1 MIAPIRRR
9 TLVFTGGGTGGHLY
23 PALALARSLPGLRP
37 LFVVPDDRGDAERL
51 GGEFESV
58 TLSLPRVD
66 RGRLLFPARFA
77 VALRRGRRLLKE
89 RGAVAVVGMGGYAS
103 VPVCLAARTLRLPIY
118 LIECNAVAGRATRVL
133 VRLASGVGLGSWGA
147 FAQMQRHAACRV
159 TGTPVRD
166 EMRKEAVAEDFGLDQ
181 NRPVLLVVGGS
192 QGAVGLNTRVL
203 DGVASCQDLDFQVLH
218 CAGAIDADRVSEAY
232 RVLSRSARVVD
243 FLSDM
248 GAAYAVA
255 DLVLARGG
263 ASTVAECLALRQP
276 AVFVPYPHHK
286 DAQQVWNAWD
296 AVRVGAARLV
306 KEEDLSPVVFRQ
318 LVSGLLLDP
327 RERARMCEAAAAMA
341 APDAARAMAAHLL
354 ETLGPAVG
362 EESWMAELGE

>member
-9 TLVFTGGGTGGHLY
+9 TLVFAGGGTGGHLY
-23 PALALARSLPGLRP
+23 PALALARNLPGLQP
-37 LFVVPDDRGDAERL
+37 LFVVPDNRGDAARL
-51 GGEFESV
+51 GDEFESIP
-58 TLSLPRVD
+58 LPLPRID
-66 RGRLLFPARFA
+66 KGKLLFPARLA
-77 VALRRGRRLLKE
+77 VAVRRARRVLKA
-89 RGAVAVVGMGGYAS
+89 RAAVAVVGMGGYGA

-133 VRLASGVGLGSWGA
+133 ARLATGVGLGSWGA
-147 FAQMQRHAACRV
+147 FAQMQRYAACRV

-166 EMRKEAVAEDFGLDQ
+166 ETLKKAKAEDFGLDPD
-181 NRPVLLVVGGS
+181 RPTLLVVGGS

-203 DGVASCQDLDFQVLH
+203 DGVAFCQDLDFQVLH
-218 CAGAIDADRVSEAY
+218 CAGAADADRVGEAY
-232 RVLSRSARVVD
+232 RLLARAARVVD
-243 FLSDM
+243 FVGDM

-263 ASTVAECLALRQP
+263 ASTVAECLTLRQP

-296 AVRVGAARLV
+296 AVREGAARLV

-318 LVSGLLLDP
+318 FVTELLLDP
-327 RERARMCEAAAAMA
+327 GECARMSEAAASVGE
-341 APDAARAMAAHLL
+341 PGAARAMAAHLL